1 MSDLLPLRTKGFF
14 LVIFAAVLWGT
25 TGTSQGLAPENMSSA
40 VIGALRILLGGTVLF
55 CYALYKRSFSKSE
68 KWPLLLTLYGIF
80 SVAFYQLSFFYGVK
94 YAGVS
99 IGTMVGIGS
108 GPISAG
114 ILAMI
119 FYKEI
124 ITKRWI
130 LSTCIA
136 VCGLG
141 LLTYGS
147 QNGTFNYSI
156 LGILLSVGAGFFY
169 ASYTMVSKILLDKN
183 NANSVMAVLFMG
195 GAIVLLPVLFF
206 HDTSGLMTVRG
217 LSIVI
222 HLGVFATALSYF
234 FFARGLRLIKV
245 SETATLSLAEPLTA
259 TLLGIIVLNEKLGII
274 SLSGIVLIFAG
285 LCVLSLP
292 SRKKNIK

>member
-1 MSDLLPLRTKGFF
+1 MNDLLPPRTKGFL
-14 LVIFAAVLWGT
+14 LVILAAILWGT
-25 TGTSQGLAPENMSSA
+25 TGTSQGLAPENMSSS
-40 VIGALRILLGGTVLF
+40 VIGALRILLGGFILL
-55 CYALYKRSFSKSE
+55 CYALYKKSFSKNE
-68 KWPLLLTLYGIF
+68 KWPPLLTLYGML
-80 SVAFYQLSFFYGVK
+80 SVAGYQLAFFYGVK

-119 FYKEI
+119 FYKET
-124 ITKRWI
+124 ITRRWM

-136 VCGLG
+136 ICGLA

-147 QNGTFNYSI
+147 KSGAINYSL
-156 LGILLSVGAGFFY
+156 LGILLSIGAGFFY
-169 ASYTMVSKILLDKN
+169 ASYTMVSKVLLDKN
-183 NANSVMAVLFMG
+183 NPNAVMAVLFMG
-195 GAIVLLPVLFF
+195 GALVLLPVLFF
-206 HDTSGLMTVRG
+206 HDTSSLMTVRG
-217 LSIVI
+217 IAVVV

-234 FFARGLRLIKV
+234 FYARGLKLIKV

-259 TLLGIIVLNEKLGII
+259 TLLGILILKEKLGII
-274 SLSGIVLIFAG
+274 SLSGIFLIFAG

-292 SRKKNIK
+292 AAKKV